1 MNGQRALVIGGSV
14 AGMTAALQLADLFD
28 EVVVVDRRVLPAPGV
43 VGSVAPHGRMPHVL
57 LGAGAEALERIAP
70 GFLADVASY
79 GGVPAT
85 DQTRG
90 RWWVAGSHRIA
101 GPNGVDSIF
110 ASRALLETVLRERV
124 QARPNVTFRDAMPVQ
139 GLRAERGRVTGV
151 LSSEGDVDAD
161 LVVDASGRHSRAPA
175 WLRALGHREPRVST
189 VWMRLAYTGI
199 TVRRSPDDL
208 GGVDF
213 AVVQN
218 SADLARM
225 GVALR
230 GEGDTWQVAL
240 GGYFH
245 DTPGTSRVEV
255 LRFARSLPD
264 TCLADL
270 LEAEW
275 LGEPVPWG
283 FPASVRHHYE
293 GLRDLPPGF
302 VVIGDAVAS
311 FNPIY
316 GQGMSSAVLQ
326 AEALKRA
333 VARHG
338 HGRDLTRRVARACA
352 RIVDNPWRVATGG
365 DFMYACTVGRKP
377 AGTDVVN
384 RYLEQVFRACAVDPE
399 VNRALYRVQHLYAPP
414 ASLMRPAMVTRV
426 LRANRR
432 RVPVGAR
439 SREAALGT

>member
-1 MNGQRALVIGGSV
+1 MTGRALVIGGSV

-28 EVVVVDRRVLPAPGV
+28 EVVVIDRRVLPPPGA

-57 LGAGAEALERIAP
+57 LGAGVEALERIAP
-70 GFLADVASY
+70 GFLADLAAY
-79 GGVPAT
+79 GGVLAT
-85 DQTRG
+85 EQTHG

-101 GPNGVDSIF
+101 GPNGVDSAF
-110 ASRALLETVLRERV
+110 ATRALLETVLRERV
-124 QARPNVTFRDAMPVQ
+124 DARPNVTFRDPMRVR
-139 GLRAERGRVTGV
+139 GLRVDRGRVTGV

-161 LVVDASGRHSRAPA
+161 LVVDASGRHSCAPA
-175 WLRALGHREPRVST
+175 WLRALGRREPRVSS
-189 VWMRLAYTGI
+189 VWMRLAYTGV
-199 TVRRSPDDL
+199 TVRRRPDDL

-213 AVVQN
+213 VVVQN
-218 SADLARM
+218 SADLARI

-230 GEGDTWQVAL
+230 GEGEIWQIAL
-240 GGYFH
+240 GGYFR
-245 DTPGTSRVEV
+245 DTPGTSREEII
-255 LRFARSLPD
+255 RFARSLPD

-270 LEAEW
+270 LDAEW

-326 AEALKRA
+326 AEALKRS
-333 VARHG
+333 VERHG
-338 HGRDLTRRVARACA
+338 NGSDLPRRVARACA

-365 DFMYACTVGRKP
+365 DFLYACTVGRKP
-377 AGTDVVN
+377 AGTDLVN
-384 RYLEQVFRACAVDPE
+384 RYLEQVFRACSVDPV
-399 VNRALYRVQHLYAPP
+399 VNQALYRVQHLYAPP
-414 ASLMRPAMVTRV
+414 TSLMRPGMVTRV
-426 LRANRR
+426 LRANRH
-432 RVPVGAR
+432 RVPVGTR
-439 SREAALGT
+439 PHEAALGT